1 MYFDPVLGM
10 CFRSSRDVIAELV
23 SYCSKDIINAAAAA
37 AAAAAPYFISVSPFK
52 GMDLGLSSR
61 LVAAAVWLS
70 GVGHLFKSLPQRLL
84 ARRPLVVVQHDA
96 IVVIAKRV
104 LIC

>member
-23 SYCSKDIINAAAAA
+23 SYCSKDIINAATAATV
-37 AAAAAPYFISVSPFK
+37 APYFISVSPFK